1 MMALRRHPTSKRDPK
16 RPARPRR
23 HGTLERRQSSLLR
36 LSASIASAQ
45 TEAEV
50 CGAVVDGLHDEAL
63 GYDFLGV
70 FLLDNATGDR
80 ILGASVGWA
89 DIPPGMRIPAGR
101 GLSARPI
108 ADGELHYT
116 PDVTKEPAYVPG
128 LSSGSE
134 LDVPL
139 RAGTD
144 VLGVLVVE
152 SKEPEAFGPEDQ
164 EILTAAAQHA
174 GIALARIW
182 LLDQQRQ
189 LIHEER
195 RRADEREALL
205 DTIADLSSELE
216 LSRLLEAVLSRA
228 VTLLG
233 AVGGELATFDQA
245 GGELVIA
252 ANHNMREDSRGTHVR
267 LGEGAMGLVV
277 STGEQLIIP
286 DYQTWAGRSPQY
298 ARIDA
303 RAVVVAP
310 LLIGHRAVGA
320 INVWHEDPTRTFT
333 DADRRLLNLF
343 GQQAAIALENA
354 RLFAAGQRERQYFEV
369 LVRNSPVA
377 IVVLDFHHRVVS
389 CNPAFERLYG
399 YTQAEVIGLNLD
411 DLITTPENRK
421 EAVSFTVQASESRTV
436 EGFGQRRR
444 KDGSLVD
451 VEVLAVPVV
460 VDGERIGMMGIYHDV
475 TELLNARQVAEAAN
489 AAKSQFLANMS
500 HELRTPLN
508 AIIGYSEMLEEEA
521 ADRGH
526 DSYVPDLQKI
536 RTAGRHLLALINDVL
551 DLSKVEAGKLDLYI
565 EAFDLRQAIAEVA
578 TTVEPLVARNHNE
591 LVVECSPDLGT
602 MRSDLTRVRQV
613 LLNLLSN
620 ASKFTERGRIT
631 LVADRRGRE
640 VILQVSD
647 TGIGMT
653 PEQMSRLFEPFSQAE
668 TSTSKKYG
676 GTGLGLA
683 ITRRFCELMGGEVA
697 VTSEAGRGTT
707 FTARLPADAGEPVA
721 RSAPNEEVHAQQHA
735 GTVLVID
742 DDPAARAITRRV
754 LEREGYGV
762 EEAAD
767 GETGLR
773 LAKELHPDLIT
784 LDILMPVMDGWAVLS
799 RLKADPALANTPV
812 ILQTIVED
820 RNMGFTLG
828 AAEYL
833 TKPIERKRLAALVK
847 RYVASARMGPVL
859 VVEDDQPT
867 RALLAR
873 ELAKAG
879 WTVAEAENGRVALE
893 RIAESRPALVLLD
906 LMMPEMDG
914 FEFLDV
920 LRQDDAGRGIPVV
933 VITAKTVTADDRHR
947 LNGGVE
953 RVLQKRALDADALL
967 AEVRALVRAR

>member
-1 MMALRRHPTSKRDPK
+1 
-16 RPARPRR
+16 
-23 HGTLERRQSSLLR
+23 
-36 LSASIASAQ
+36 
-45 TEAEV
+45 
-50 CGAVVDGLHDEAL
+50 
-63 GYDFLGV
+63 
-70 FLLDNATGDR
+70 
-80 ILGASVGWA
+80 
-89 DIPPGMRIPAGR
+89 
-101 GLSARPI
+101 
-108 ADGELHYT
+108 
-116 PDVTKEPAYVPG
+116 
-128 LSSGSE
+128 
-134 LDVPL
+134 
-139 RAGTD
+139 
-144 VLGVLVVE
+144 
-152 SKEPEAFGPEDQ
+152 
-164 EILTAAAQHA
+164 
-174 GIALARIW
+174 
-182 LLDQQRQ
+182 
-189 LIHEER
+189 
-195 RRADEREALL
+195 
-205 DTIADLSSELE
+205 
-216 LSRLLEAVLSRA
+216 
-228 VTLLG
+228 
-233 AVGGELATFDQA
+233 
-245 GGELVIA
+245 
-252 ANHNMREDSRGTHVR
+252 
-267 LGEGAMGLVV
+267 
-277 STGEQLIIP
+277 
-286 DYQTWAGRSPQY
+286 
-298 ARIDA
+298 
-303 RAVVVAP
+303 
-310 LLIGHRAVGA
+310 
-320 INVWHEDPTRTFT
+320 
-333 DADRRLLNLF
+333 
-343 GQQAAIALENA
+343 
-354 RLFAAGQRERQYFEV
+354 
-369 LVRNSPVA
+369 
-377 IVVLDFHHRVVS
+377 
-389 CNPAFERLYG
+389 
-399 YTQAEVIGLNLD
+399 
-411 DLITTPENRK
+411 
-421 EAVSFTVQASESRTV
+421 
-436 EGFGQRRR
+436 
-444 KDGSLVD
+444 
-451 VEVLAVPVV
+451 
-460 VDGERIGMMGIYHDV
+460 
-475 TELLNARQVAEAAN
+475 
-489 AAKSQFLANMS
+489 
-500 HELRTPLN
+500 
-508 AIIGYSEMLEEEA
+508 MLEEEA